1 MTSTAL
7 KTSFAIAIAEML
19 AVAGYAISIVIAY
32 LSTGSHGTSGSDV
45 SPWVLVLV
53 YLGFAALIAL
63 NARGLWRG
71 NGSARTPYLV
81 TQAFAVVVA
90 QTLLN
95 GANSAEV
102 IGGWALIIIAV
113 TGAISILRPSASQ
126 GLNIHR

>member
-1 MTSTAL
+1 
-7 KTSFAIAIAEML
+7 
-19 AVAGYAISIVIAY
+19 AVAGYAISIMVSY
-32 LSTGSHGTSGSDV
+32 LTTGSHGASGSDV
-45 SPWVLVLV
+45 SPWFLVLV
-53 YLGFAALIAL
+53 YLGFAALIGL

-90 QTLLN
+90 QTLLS
-95 GANSAEV
+95 GANNAEV
-102 IGGWALIIIAV
+102 IGGWALIVIAV